1 MTELEAELRRRLL
14 HAYQRRGPSASDRAR
29 VQASLQATLA
39 AGVASEPLAA
49 VGKGGLKSFLLSP
62 ALTLPSLGLGVGCAI
77 ALGVWLTRSPT
88 PSAPCVAPCVSTHA
102 TPATKPSA
110 PAAPEPQRSTP
121 PLAVTSSAVTPS
133 PTTTSRAPRKRDA
146 VSTDALA
153 AEAALLHRAHAAYRR
168 GQTGETLALLQ
179 EHTAK
184 YPASQ
189 LAVERTSLRVLVSCA
204 LHRPDE
210 ARRIAASL
218 PPGSPVLRGTCVEP

>member
-1 MTELEAELRRRLL
+1 VTELETDLRRRLL
-14 HAYQRRGPSASDRAR
+14 HAYQSRGPSEIERAR
-29 VQASLQATLA
+29 VQAALQATLA
-39 AGVASEPLAA
+39 AGVVSAPLAA
-49 VGKGGLKSFLLSP
+49 VGKGGLKSFLLGP
-62 ALTLPSLGLGVGCAI
+62 ALALPSLGLGVGCAI

-88 PSAPCVAPCVSTHA
+88 PNAPCVAPCVSTHVA
-102 TPATKPSA
+102 PATRASA
-110 PAAPEPQRSTP
+110 AAEPQRSEP
-121 PLAVTSSAVTPS
+121 PLAVTSGAVTTS
-133 PTTTSRAPRKRDA
+133 PTTTTRAPRKRGPA
-146 VSTDALA
+146 STDDLA

-189 LAVERTSLRVLVSCA
+189 LAVERSTLRVLVSCA
-204 LHRPDE
+204 LHRTDE